1 MSADAVTA
9 AGLLAALVD
18 TLMPGDAQW
27 PAASVV
33 GVQCVL
39 AARLLQE
46 RGEEALAKVVD
57 ALNPMAAALDP
68 DSFGLK
74 PSASGSRRSRGGF
87 TSQVG
92 PNSDNED
99 LRVATVAAWEAS
111 DKDLFGWVRDAV
123 YLAYYESPFVVQ
135 AINARGHTYKLVP
148 HVTGYRLPQFDPD
161 RDTPTHR
168 RGGWLPTEAVR
179 PVAVETLDL
188 ADQRT
193 VNWGRKQ

>member
-1 MSADAVTA
+1 MSVDAVTA

-18 TLMPGDAQW
+18 TLMPGDSQW

-39 AARLLQE
+39 VSRLLQE
-46 RGEEALAKVVD
+46 RGEAELAKVVD
-57 ALNPMAAALDP
+57 ALGPV
-68 DSFGLK
+68 
-74 PSASGSRRSRGGF
+74 AS
-87 TSQVG
+87 
-92 PNSDNED
+92 DDEE
-99 LRVATVAAWEAS
+99 LRVAAVAAWEAR

-148 HVTGYRLPQFDPD
+148 HVTGYRLPRFDPD

-168 RGGWLPTEAVR
+168 RGGWVPTDGVR
-179 PVAVETLDL
+179 PVSVETLDL